1 MLTMNKLTMKMRLL
15 AAFLLLG
22 LWGATAQTAREQ
34 IAAMPERAGGI
45 YHSYE
50 YLPGPAVPA
59 PKGYVPFYISH
70 YGRHGSRWHTS
81 EKIYA
86 EPLGILRKAD
96 SAGVLTPKGRDLL
109 AKVEVIAA
117 DARDRYGDLSPRGVA
132 EHRGI
137 AERMYKAYPEV
148 FSTGNGREC
157 FVQSRSTLVP
167 RCILSMAAFNER
179 LKELNPEIRMTRESS
194 QRYIPYMSNGAGL
207 NSQRKASGAVA
218 DSLQDARTHPARLMA
233 SLFSDPAFVER
244 EVKRPAKLMNQ
255 LLAQAAIMQDVEYL
269 GISLYDLFTEEE
281 IYAAWEAEN
290 FRRYV
295 MFGPSKRFGDP
306 IIADAKPLLRNIV
319 ETAERVVA
327 GEENLSAS
335 LRFGHD
341 VNVIPLVALLG
352 VREASGRVWTA
363 EEAAGVWQIH
373 RVSPMATNVQFIF
386 FRNPET
392 GDVRV
397 RVLHNERDAE
407 LPIGGGPYY
416 PWETLRD
423 YCKSLYE

>member
-1 MLTMNKLTMKMRLL
+1 MLIMNRLTLNLRLC

-22 LWGATAQTAREQ
+22 LWGAAAQNAREQ

-50 YLPGPAVPA
+50 YLPGESVPV

-81 EKIYA
+81 ESVY
-86 EPLGILRKAD
+86 ETPLKILRKAAAAD
-96 SAGVLTPKGRDLL
+96 ALTPEGRDLL
-109 AKVEVIAA
+109 DKVEVIAA
-117 DARDRYGDLSPRGVA
+117 DAKDRYGDLSPRGVA

-137 AERMYKAYPEV
+137 AERMFRAYPEV
-148 FSTGNGREC
+148 FSTKGGREC
-157 FVQSRSTLVP
+157 LVQSRSTLVP

-179 LKELNPEIRMTRESS
+179 LKELNPAIRMTRESS
-194 QRYIPYMSNGAGL
+194 QRYIPYMSNGKGI
-207 NSQRKASGAVA
+207 NSQREASGAVA
-218 DSLQDARTHPARLMA
+218 DSLQAVLTHPERLME
-233 SLFSDPAFVER
+233 SLFSDPAFVQR
-244 EVKRPAKLMNQ
+244 EVKDPARLMNR
-255 LLAQAAIMQDVEYL
+255 LLAQAAIMQDVDYL
-269 GISLYDLFTEEE
+269 GISLYDFFTDEE

-306 IIADAKPLLRNIV
+306 IIADAKPLLRNII
-319 ETAERVVA
+319 ETAEAVIG

-352 VREASGRVWTA
+352 VEGASGRVSTPGEVA
-363 EEAAGVWQIH
+363 ETWQIH

-386 FRNPET
+386 FRNPKT

-397 RVLHNERDAE
+397 RVLHNERDAN
-407 LPIGGGPYY
+407 LPVAGGPYY
-416 PWETLRD
+416 EWETLRD
-423 YCKSLYE
+423 YCKKRYE

>member
-1 MLTMNKLTMKMRLL
+1 MLIMRYFTLKTRLL
-15 AAFLLLG
+15 ALSLL
-22 LWGATAQTAREQ
+22 AAICAAAQPTPAEF
-34 IAAMPERAGGI
+34 AAHPERSAGI
-45 YHSYE
+45 YRSYE
-50 YLPGPAVPA
+50 YLPGPAAPVPA
-59 PKGYVPFYISH
+59 GYEPFYISH
-70 YGRHGSRWHTS
+70 YGRHGSRYHSS
-81 EKIYA
+81 EKAYDR
-86 EPLGILRKAD
+86 PLSVLLQA
-96 SAGVLTPKGRDLL
+96 SEAGKLTPKGQEVL
-109 AKVEVIAA
+109 AKVEALAA
-117 DARDRYGDLSPRGVA
+117 DAYLRYGDLSPRGTA

-137 AERMYKAYPEV
+137 AERMYAAWPEV
-148 FSTGNGREC
+148 FSTDGGRVCRVE
-157 FVQSRSTLVP
+157 SRSTLVP

-341 VNVIPLVALLG
+341 VNVIPRVALLG

-407 LPIGGGPYY
+407 LPVGGGPYY

>member
-1 MLTMNKLTMKMRLL
+1 M
-15 AAFLLLG
+15 
-22 LWGATAQTAREQ
+22 
-34 IAAMPERAGGI
+34 
-45 YHSYE
+45 
-50 YLPGPAVPA
+50 
-59 PKGYVPFYISH
+59 
-70 YGRHGSRWHTS
+70 
-81 EKIYA
+81 
-86 EPLGILRKAD
+86 
-96 SAGVLTPKGRDLL
+96 LTPKGRDLL

-148 FSTGNGREC
+148 FSTGDGREC

-416 PWETLRD
+416 PWKTLRD

>member
-1 MLTMNKLTMKMRLL
+1 
-15 AAFLLLG
+15 
-22 LWGATAQTAREQ
+22 
-34 IAAMPERAGGI
+34 
-45 YHSYE
+45 
-50 YLPGPAVPA
+50 
-59 PKGYVPFYISH
+59 
-70 YGRHGSRWHTS
+70 
-81 EKIYA
+81 
-86 EPLGILRKAD
+86 
-96 SAGVLTPKGRDLL
+96 
-109 AKVEVIAA
+109 
-117 DARDRYGDLSPRGVA
+117 
-132 EHRGI
+132 
-137 AERMYKAYPEV
+137 MYKAYPEV
-148 FSTGNGREC
+148 FSTGDGREC
-157 FVQSRSTLVP
+157 YVQSRSTLVP

-327 GEENLSAS
+327 GRRTSRLRCVSA
-335 LRFGHD
+335 
-341 VNVIPLVALLG
+341 
-352 VREASGRVWTA
+352 T
-363 EEAAGVWQIH
+363 
-373 RVSPMATNVQFIF
+373 T
-386 FRNPET
+386 
-392 GDVRV
+392 
-397 RVLHNERDAE
+397 
-407 LPIGGGPYY
+407 
-416 PWETLRD
+416 
-423 YCKSLYE
+423 